1 LFLTEYSAEL
11 ASLIIDETWLCKLAY
26 LADIFSLINKL
37 NLSLQGLDSN
47 ILRSQD
53 KIAAFKKKLGLWKT
67 RINTSLDMFPTL
79 SDYINNNPSIKADMI
94 ICDIGKHLD
103 ALSQHFDEYF
113 TNDNFIENFDWI
125 RNPFDV
131 EMSDLAG
138 CELEEL
144 AELSCN

>member
-1 LFLTEYSAEL
+1 
-11 ASLIIDETWLCKLAY
+11 
-26 LADIFSLINKL
+26 
-37 NLSLQGLDSN
+37 
-47 ILRSQD
+47 
-53 KIAAFKKKLGLWKT
+53 
-67 RINTSLDMFPTL
+67 MFPTL

-138 CELEEL
+138 RDR
-144 AELSCN
+144 AGRASRTFV

>member
-67 RINTSLDMFPTL
+67 
-79 SDYINNNPSIKADMI
+79 NNNPSIKADMI